1 MTFCLWCD
9 EEIAYQMYWASLIR
23 GSECKQIC
31 SHCYKKLIVIKG
43 KTCNKCF
50 KPSSKKICND
60 CKSWHKFFNENDPLI
75 KNISTY
81 EYNDLMKEM
90 IAKWKYRG
98 DYELLNAF
106 SKDIKATMNTH
117 LQNILKEYVIVPIT
131 LSEERLHERGFNQS
145 LAIANKLT
153 DDKHR
158 IQDILERTHGEK
170 QSKKSRD
177 QRI

>member
-1 MTFCLWCD
+1 
-9 EEIAYQMYWASLIR
+9 
-23 GSECKQIC
+23 
-31 SHCYKKLIVIKG
+31 
-43 KTCNKCF
+43 
-50 KPSSKKICND
+50 
-60 CKSWHKFFNENDPLI
+60 
-75 KNISTY
+75 
-81 EYNDLMKEM
+81 NDLMKEM

-117 LQNILKEYVIVPIT
+117 LQNILKEYVIVPIP

-177 QRI
+177 QRIFRKNPFKLTKIINKTVILVDDIYTTGTTLRHAASLLSQSGCPAVYSYTLIRG